1 MSLFLY
7 RGHEIEPV
15 HGGGYKL
22 GVYHYNT
29 AGEAQADID
38 RHIDCRINQLNE
50 EREALL
56 DAIPI
61 NYGHHARNM
70 ATLARIDTMLAELRR
85 Q

>member
-7 RGHEIEPV
+7 RGHEIEPT

-22 GVYHYNT
+22 GIYHYN
-29 AGEAQADID
+29 ID
-38 RHIDCRINQLNE
+38 RHIDCRIKQLNE

-56 DAIPI
+56 DSIPI

-85 Q
+85 H

>member
-15 HGGGYKL
+15 QGGGYKL

-38 RHIDCRINQLNE
+38 RHIDCRINQLKH

-56 DAIPI
+56 DAS
-61 NYGHHARNM
+61 
-70 ATLARIDTMLAELRR
+70 L
-85 Q
+85 